1 MHGADPSVSRPG
13 APVRQQKERAM
24 AKKKTSKLSLRP
36 IEAELKEIVKKLK
49 KQLPKAR
56 SVGKGDNVQD
66 DINKVN
72 ELIESLPPFCHRYDL
87 GI

>member
-1 MHGADPSVSRPG
+1 
-13 APVRQQKERAM
+13 M

>member
-1 MHGADPSVSRPG
+1 
-13 APVRQQKERAM
+13 M

-56 SVGKGDNVQD
+56 SVGKGDDVED
-66 DINKVN
+66 DIEKVKQ
-72 ELIESLPPFCHRYDL
+72 LIESISPFCRRYNL